1 MKQFLIIQTAFLGD
15 VILATPLIEEY
26 HRIYPSASI
35 DVLVRKGNEGILKD
49 HPLIRNIFTFDKT
62 QKKTLELTRL
72 IKHFKTLKYD
82 EIINLHRYLSSGLI
96 TLFAGAIS
104 TVGFDK
110 NPVSFFYTRKIKHS
124 IDHGLHEVERN
135 LSCIAHH
142 GAAKITPPKLYP
154 NNSDSKKI
162 EHLAKGNYYCIAPA
176 SVWFTKQLP
185 TEKWIELIGLL
196 PNNESIY
203 LLGGPADAQLCEDIK
218 LHSTNPNVFNLAGTL
233 SYLESAA
240 LMKNA
245 QRNFVNDS
253 GPLHISSSM
262 DAKVTA
268 FFCSTTPNFGFGP
281 LSSDAI
287 VVESKEKLSCKPCGI
302 HGHRACPKGHF
313 NCGKTIDLNKLSI
326 LPINLKK

>member
-26 HRIYPSASI
+26 HRIYPTASI

-49 HPLIRNIFTFDKT
+49 HPLIRTVFTLDKK
-62 QKKTLELTRL
+62 QKKTHELARL
-72 IKHFKTLKYD
+72 IKHFKTVKYD

-96 TLFAGAIS
+96 TLFSGAKS

-110 NPVSFFYTRKIKHS
+110 NPVSFFYSRKIKHS
-124 IDHGLHEVERN
+124 LNEGLHEVERN
-135 LSCIAHH
+135 LKCIAHH
-142 GAAKITPPKLYP
+142 CATKKVAPKIYP
-154 NNSDSKKI
+154 SNSDFTKI
-162 EHLAKGNYYCIAPA
+162 EPLSKESYYCIAPA

-196 PNNESIY
+196 PSNNSIY
-203 LLGGPADAQLCEDIK
+203 LLGGPADAQLCEDIRQQ
-218 LHSTNPNVFNLAGTL
+218 SSNPNVTNLAGTL

-281 LSSDAI
+281 LSNDAI
-287 VVESKEKLSCKPCGI
+287 VVESIEELPCKPCGI
-302 HGHRACPKGHF
+302 HGYKTCPKGHF
-313 NCGKTIDLNKLSI
+313 KCGNTIQFNQIGL
-326 LPINLKK
+326 

>member
-26 HRIYPSASI
+26 HRIYPTASI

-49 HPLIRNIFTFDKT
+49 HPLIRTVFTLDKK
-62 QKKTLELTRL
+62 QKKTHELTRL
-72 IKHFKTLKYD
+72 IKHFKTVKYD

-96 TLFAGAIS
+96 TVFSSAKS

-110 NPVSFFYTRKIKHS
+110 NPVSIFYSRKIKHS
-124 IDHGLHEVERN
+124 LNEGLHEVERN
-135 LSCIAHH
+135 LKCIAHH
-142 GAAKITPPKLYP
+142 GATKKVAPKIYP
-154 NNSDSKKI
+154 SNSDFTKI
-162 EHLAKGNYYCIAPA
+162 EHLSKESYYCIAPA

-196 PNNESIY
+196 PSNNSIY
-203 LLGGPADAQLCEDIK
+203 LLGGPADAQLCEDIRQQ
-218 LHSTNPNVFNLAGTL
+218 SSNPKVTNLAGTL

-281 LSSDAI
+281 LSNDAI
-287 VVESKEKLSCKPCGI
+287 VVESIEELPCKPCGI
-302 HGHRACPKGHF
+302 HGYKTCPKGHF
-313 NCGKTIDLNKLSI
+313 KCGNTIQFNQIGL
-326 LPINLKK
+326 